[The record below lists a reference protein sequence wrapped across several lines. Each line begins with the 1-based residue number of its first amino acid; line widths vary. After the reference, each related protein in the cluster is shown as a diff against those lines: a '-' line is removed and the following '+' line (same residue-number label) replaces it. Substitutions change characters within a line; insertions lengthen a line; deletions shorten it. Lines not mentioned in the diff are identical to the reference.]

1 MLKDVE
7 VLVRQRRVMWE
18 NMGVRDKRVL
28 DAADP
33 VYRKWARK
41 QLSAGTL
48 RAWLVEGRRGLVVGG
63 GCLWLQPVQP
73 QPGFN
78 EQVQPYLMSMYTI
91 PGFRGR
97 RVASRIVREAVS
109 WCRKNRHSW
118 MVLHASKAGRR
129 LYRRLGFERTWEME
143 LEFTDSAKQLVRH
156 GARRQPSRDRNRL
169 GSEKKRANI
178 RAFSSP

>member
-1 MLKDVE
+1 M
-7 VLVRQRRVMWE
+7 LVRQRRAMWE
-18 NMGVRDKRVL
+18 DMGERDEREL
-28 DAADP
+28 DRADL

-41 QLSAGTL
+41 QLGAGIL
-48 RAWLVEGRRGLVVGG
+48 HAWLVEDRQGQVVGG
-63 GCLWLQPVQP
+63 GCLWLQPHQP
-73 QPGFN
+73 HPGGN
-78 EQVQPYLMSMYTI
+78 QQVKPYLMSMYTN

-109 WCRKNRHSW
+109 WCRKNGYSW

-129 LYRRLGFERTWEME
+129 LYSRLGFKRTWEME
-143 LEFTDSAKQLVRH
+143 LEFTDPFKQLVRH
-156 GARRQPSRDRNRL
+156 GAWRKLSRDRNRL